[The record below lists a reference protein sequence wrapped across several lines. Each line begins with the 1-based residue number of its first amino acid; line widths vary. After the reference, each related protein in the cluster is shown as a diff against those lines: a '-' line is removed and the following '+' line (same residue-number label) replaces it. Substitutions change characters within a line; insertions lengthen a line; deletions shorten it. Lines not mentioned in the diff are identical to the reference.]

1 MLVVKTLDE
10 LKEALNYRSEELVQL
25 YDKPVIFDLSHPDRR
40 PFFVSTLLH
49 GNETSGWDA
58 VRSLVSESLENSR
71 IPSFLLLL
79 GNLTAAERN
88 VRHLDGQPDFN
99 RIWAEGD
106 TSYHLWAQEVLK
118 FVRTKN
124 PWYSLDIHNN
134 TGPNPHHS
142 IVTSLDQATLQSARL
157 FSQYAIFAEQP
168 PGVLTRRCAEFSIA
182 MSIEAGLPQ
191 DPHSTI
197 RTAKFIKQL
206 WDRQDIPST
215 DFSDLKIFENSV
227 RVLLENAA
235 DLTSED
241 VPHFAP
247 FLHRFNFKKIP
258 AGTKLAKLA
267 KPKTRLIALDE
278 HQQDRT
284 EDYLSYDG
292 SNIFV
297 RQDTIM
303 SMYTEDPLI
312 VRQDCVCYF
321 LNTLDAENITNS
333 RLVV

>member
-1 MLVVKTLDE
+1 MRVVKSIDE
-10 LKEALNYRSEELVQL
+10 FKKALNYQSEELVQL
-25 YDKPVIFDLSHPDRR
+25 YNEPVLFDFSQSDRR

-58 VRSLVSESLENSR
+58 IRSLVSEALESKG

-79 GNLTAAERN
+79 GNLSAAERN
-88 VRHLDGQPDFN
+88 LRHLDGQPDFN
-99 RIWAEGD
+99 RIWDQGN
-106 TSYHLWAQEVLK
+106 TPYHEWAREVLE
-118 FVRTKN
+118 FVRSRK

-142 IVTSLDQATLQSARL
+142 IITSLDESTLQSARL
-157 FSQYAIFAEQP
+157 FSQNAIFAQQP

-182 MSIEAGLPQ
+182 LTIEAGLPQ

-197 RTAKFIKQL
+197 RASNFIKKL

-215 DFSDLKIFENSV
+215 DLSDLKIFENSV
-227 RVLLENAA
+227 RVVLENAA
-235 DLTSED
+235 ELTSED

-267 KPKTRLIALDE
+267 KPKTRLLAIDE
-278 HQQDRT
+278 QQQDRT

-292 SNIFV
+292 SNISV

-321 LNTLDAENITNS
+321 LNTLDAKSITNS
-333 RLVV
+333 RRAV